1 MMPLLLRAV
10 EAPFLPAHP
19 VCIVTSSHT
28 RRWEAPPFFGRLLCS
43 LGAPFLSLS
52 VEPGDRLA
60 MNCSLRP
67 TSITYFSP
75 STAPIHGSAWKGNS
89 PKSTF
94 TDLYSP
100 HPSGRVSYTTMG
112 EFYSDLKSILGL
124 RMLGKVVLGMRRN
137 DLLGIAGQLAYF
149 FLLFFFPFLI
159 FLVSLTGLVIGNP
172 EAGLKNLFEVFTRLV
187 PANAQTLVVDYV
199 DRTLRTASTGV
210 LVLGI
215 LGALWLGQAVSISIT
230 KAANRSYR
238 LEESRPFWRLRG
250 ACLIITLGFTLL
262 IAVLTLAVFNVG
274 AYLSAKV
281 GLPESAASLGK
292 LLSWAMVFV
301 AITLALDL
309 LYYLAPDAKLPFK
322 WITPGGFMATILLF
336 LADGALSYYVSKLGN
351 YGQVYGQ
358 LGAVIVFMLWLYVTG
373 LMVLLGLEINA
384 VLARAAEERKGIE
397 LVQTE

>member
-1 MMPLLLRAV
+1 
-10 EAPFLPAHP
+10 
-19 VCIVTSSHT
+19 
-28 RRWEAPPFFGRLLCS
+28 
-43 LGAPFLSLS
+43 
-52 VEPGDRLA
+52 
-60 MNCSLRP
+60 
-67 TSITYFSP
+67 
-75 STAPIHGSAWKGNS
+75 
-89 PKSTF
+89 
-94 TDLYSP
+94 
-100 HPSGRVSYTTMG
+100 MG
-112 EFYSDLKSILGL
+112 EFFSDLKSLLGL
-124 RMLGKVVLGMRRN
+124 RMLGKVVLGVRRN
-137 DLLGIAGQLAYF
+137 DLLGLAGQVAYF

-172 EAGLKNLFEVFTRLV
+172 EAGLKNLFEALTGLV
-187 PANAQTLVVDYV
+187 PADARTLVFDYV

-238 LEESRPFWRLRG
+238 LQESRPFWRLRG

-262 IAVLTLAVFNVG
+262 IAVLTLAVFNGG
-274 AYLSAKV
+274 AYVSYIA
-281 GLPESAASLGK
+281 GLPESAAGLGK
-292 LLSWAMVFV
+292 LLNWAMVFI
-301 AITLALDL
+301 ATTLALDL

-336 LADGALSYYVSKLGN
+336 LANGALSYYVSKLGN
-351 YGQVYGQ
+351 YGQIYGQ

-384 VLARAAEERKGIE
+384 VLARTAEERKGIE